1 MKITVSVD
9 SNIDIPKHMKAI
21 RDPAFWTYAASEW
34 HRLYKPYV
42 PRDEGFLMN
51 TVTIRPKEIEHSVPY
66 AHYQYEG
73 HFNFR
78 KDKNPKA
85 SRHWD
90 KAAKPTEED
99 KLIRSLQG
107 YIDKGKVKL

>member
-1 MKITVSVD
+1 MKITVTVN

-21 RDPAFWTYAASEW
+21 QDPRFWTFAASEW
-34 HRLYKPYV
+34 HRLYKPFM
-42 PRDEGFLMN
+42 PRDTGTLMN
-51 TVTIRPKEIEHSVPY
+51 TVAIRPKEIEHTVPY

-90 KAAKPTEED
+90 KAAKPTEEP
-99 KLIRSLQG
+99 KLIRSLQA
-107 YIDKGKVKL
+107 YIDSGKAKL

>member
-1 MKITVSVD
+1 MKVTVTVNN
-9 SNIDIPKHMKAI
+9 NIDIPKHMKAI
-21 RDPAFWTYAASEW
+21 RDPVFWTYAASEW
-34 HRLYKPYV
+34 HRLYSPYV
-42 PRDEGFLMN
+42 PRAEGVLMN
-51 TVTIRPKEIEHSVPY
+51 TVTIQPKEIIHTVPY

-90 KAAKPTEED
+90 KAAKPTEEK
-99 KLIRSLQG
+99 KLIQSLQK
-107 YIDKGKVKL
+107 YIDQGKVKL

>member
-1 MKITVSVD
+1 MKVTVTVN

-21 RDPAFWTYAASEW
+21 RDPVFWDYAASEW
-34 HRLYKPYV
+34 HRLYSPYV
-42 PRDEGFLMN
+42 PMKTGKLRDL
-51 TVTIRPKEIEHSVPY
+51 VAIRPKEIEHTVPY

-78 KDKNPKA
+78 EDKNPKA

-90 KAAKPTEED
+90 KAAKPTEEK
-99 KLIRSLQG
+99 KLIQSLQK
-107 YIDKGKVKL
+107 YIDQGKVKL